1 MSDFPLGCC
10 WPQHMMSKDCCNIH
24 TVTTDWCFQIV
35 QAAAAS
41 LQQRLVQ
48 YYSVEYWLML
58 SDSPSCCIFAAKIG
72 AMLICWVLADDSFR
86 FCKLPHG
93 CSKDGAICLS
103 WLLTDASRFSELQ
116 FCNKNS
122 CNALLSIGSCLMI
135 LHSASLQ
142 QRLLLVHLRLVFLR
156 LH

>member
-1 MSDFPLGCC
+1 
-10 WPQHMMSKDCCNIH
+10 
-24 TVTTDWCFQIV
+24 
-35 QAAAAS
+35 
-41 LQQRLVQ
+41 
-48 YYSVEYWLML
+48 
-58 SDSPSCCIFAAKIG
+58 
-72 AMLICWVLADDSFR
+72 
-86 FCKLPHG
+86 
-93 CSKDGAICLS
+93 
-103 WLLTDASRFSELQ
+103 LTDASRFSELQ